1 MSFIADA
8 ESSEIKRKRTGDNVM
23 TQEELN
29 KLDFKIALQNALKAK
44 FGDNLAKIEHDT
56 FRKANTAME
65 GMILKFKN
73 SELAPVIYP
82 DELYKNYKN
91 GATVDSIAD
100 WTAASCRKLHVNV
113 PEFTPES
120 LEKNLY
126 TVVINKSR
134 NEELLRTAPHRIIA
148 GNLAEVA
155 RYRVSSEGTKEASFL
170 ITNQHCRYL
179 HMMDDEIMDIAHRN
193 TENQKYRLQNLFQAT
208 FSMLSDDELKETFD
222 EEYSDDGVMILTNMK
237 GIDGANVITSQRIMK
252 EVSEQLD
259 SSFYILPSSRHELI
273 IVPDRCM
280 IEPKYM
286 TEMVRDINKT
296 LDAKDFLSDN
306 IYHYNAQKMML
317 SMVSEV
323 PDKEEKLLEIK
334 ERKCAMKH

>member
-1 MSFIADA
+1 
-8 ESSEIKRKRTGDNVM
+8 M
-23 TQEELN
+23 TKEELN
-29 KLDFKIALQNALKAK
+29 NLDFKIALQNALQAK

-100 WTAASCRKLHVNV
+100 WVADSCGKLHVNV
-113 PEFTPES
+113 PAFTPES

-126 TVVINKSR
+126 TVVINKAR

-208 FSMLSDDELKETFD
+208 FSMLSDDELKEAFD
-222 EEYSDDGVMILTNMK
+222 EEYSDDGVMILTNSK
-237 GIDGANVITSQRIMK
+237 GIDGANVITSPKILK
-252 EVSEQLD
+252 EVSEQLN

-286 TEMVRDINKT
+286 TEMVRDVNKT

-317 SMVSEV
+317 NMVS
-323 PDKEEKLLEIK
+323 DKQEHEKALSETADIK
-334 ERKCAMKH
+334 HTMKH